1 MAEQRGVER
10 HRGILEVQLVR
21 AAETT
26 PGSTG
31 RREREESVVI
41 LGFPLE
47 FFFFFPSVLV
57 LPRS

>member
-47 FFFFFPSVLV
+47 FFFFPSVLV